1 MRRLNV
7 TEDKFKIWEKKMKRS
22 GIKIVAIIGLPR
34 RSDSY
39 CVIQVFESKIERN
52 RKEVKFDYIFLR
64 DLINTL

>member
-1 MRRLNV
+1 
-7 TEDKFKIWEKKMKRS
+7 MKRS